1 MISLSIN
8 NAVAEVVLNAPHKL
22 NSLDEQALA
31 DLTQAYDDAAAA
43 ASRGE
48 VRALLLRGEGR
59 AFCAGRDIQNV
70 TPESDDAAAY
80 LGGLV
85 EPLLKKMAA
94 FPAPTFAAAHG
105 ACLGVGL
112 GLLLATDVVY
122 VAENAKFGSP
132 FAKLGATL
140 DSGGHWYFTERLGM
154 HRTLDLIYTADLI
167 SGAEAVAQ
175 GMFSRAMPADQLLD
189 ATRGIVDKVA
199 QGATGA
205 FVASKELVA
214 HIRDQRLGLWQ
225 AMQEENAE
233 QARLCKTDDYA
244 EGFRAFQ
251 EKREPRFTGFAG

>member
-1 MISLSIN
+1 MISVTITN
-8 NAVAEVVLNAPHKL
+8 GVAEVVLDAPHKL

-59 AFCAGRDIQNV
+59 AFCAGRDISGV
-70 TPESDDAAAY
+70 TPESDDAGAY

-85 EPLLKKMAA
+85 QPLLRKMAA
-94 FPAPTFAAAHG
+94 FPAPTFAAAQG

-154 HRTLDLIYTADLI
+154 HRTLDLIYTAELI
-167 SGAEAVAQ
+167 TGTEAVAQ
-175 GMFSRAMPADQLLD
+175 GMFSRAMPANELLEN
-189 ATRGIVDKVA
+189 TRAIVARVA
-199 QGATGA
+199 VGATGA
-205 FVASKELVA
+205 FKASKELVA
-214 HIRDQRLGLWQ
+214 HIRDQRLGLWD
-225 AMQEENAE
+225 AMAEENAE
-233 QARLCKTDDYA
+233 QARLCKTADYA
-244 EGFRAFQ
+244 EGFKAFQ
-251 EKREPRFTGFAG
+251 EKRNPEFTG